1 MSNSHELYHRLVHAV
16 HPLVSVSHI
25 HQLANWMWIVVGIL
39 QADSIALSKIAMFIP
54 GEAEAES
61 RVTTIR
67 RWLKNFHVDVWELYR
82 PILEHVLQDWHPFE
96 VTIVLDGVMVFGDR
110 LQIFR
115 LSLVH
120 GCRAIPLVW
129 KVIPGKGLTQ
139 AQVLEMMLTQ
149 AADFLRPRVKR
160 VRFLADRGF
169 RDCDWADLCVK
180 LGWNYDIRIQ
190 CNTTITLENGWQGRV
205 DALGVK
211 PGQRR
216 YFQNVRLTQAQ
227 KWRAHLSVT
236 WTEGDDKNP
245 PELLAVISD
254 EWAGRARLREYGVRM
269 DIEQSFRDDKSGGF
283 DIAHTRLQH
292 PDRLE
297 RLLLAVAIATLWC
310 HELGEFVLNQGET
323 CRREI
328 DPGPRRELSIFQLG
342 LRWLKRCVATAI
354 QRLPLFNACLT
365 PIRLAPVIKRVSLNL

>member
-1 MSNSHELYHRLVHAV
+1 MSSSDELYNRLIQTV
-16 HPLVSVSHI
+16 HPLVEVSHI
-25 HQLANWMWIVVGIL
+25 RQLTNWMWIVVGIL
-39 QADSIALSKIAMFIP
+39 QANSTALSKIATFVP

-67 RWLKNFHVDVWELYR
+67 RWLKNWRVDVWTFYR
-82 PILEHVLQDWHPFE
+82 PILEHVLDGWRAVE
-96 VTIVLDGVMVFGDR
+96 ATVILDGVAVFGGR

-120 GCRAIPLVW
+120 GHRAIPLVW

-139 AQVLEMMLTQ
+139 VEVVTAMLTQ
-149 AADFLRPRVKR
+149 AAKFLRPRVKR

-169 RDCDWADLCVK
+169 RDCDWAELCVK
-180 LGWNYDIRIQ
+180 LDWHYDIRIP
-190 CNTTITLENGWQGRV
+190 CNTTITLEDGRQGRV
-205 DALGVK
+205 DELGVQ

-216 YFQNVRLTQAQ
+216 YFQKVRLTLEA
-227 KWRAHLSVT
+227 KWCAHLSVT
-236 WTEGDDKNP
+236 WTDGDDKHA

-254 EWAGRARLREYGVRM
+254 QPACRARLREYGARM
-269 DIEQSFRDDKSGGF
+269 CIEQSFRDDKSGGF
-283 DIAHTRLQH
+283 DMEHTRLQH
-292 PDRLE
+292 PERLE

-310 HELGEFVLNQGET
+310 HELGEHVLSEGET

-328 DPGPRRELSIFQLG
+328 DPGPERELSIFQLG

-354 QRLPLFNACLT
+354 QRLPVFMARLT
-365 PIRLAPVIKRVSLNL
+365 PLRLEPVVQSS

>member
-1 MSNSHELYHRLVHAV
+1 MSSSDELYNRLIQTV
-16 HPLVSVSHI
+16 HPLVEVSHI
-25 HQLANWMWIVVGIL
+25 RQLTNWMWIVVGIL
-39 QADSIALSKIAMFIP
+39 QANSTALSKIATFVP

-67 RWLKNFHVDVWELYR
+67 RWLKNWRVDVWTFYR
-82 PILEHVLQDWHPFE
+82 PILEHVLDGWRAVE
-96 VTIVLDGVMVFGDR
+96 ATVILDGVAVFGGR

-120 GCRAIPLVW
+120 GHRAIPLVW

-139 AQVLEMMLTQ
+139 VEVVTAMLTQ
-149 AADFLRPRVKR
+149 AAKFLRPRVKR

-169 RDCDWADLCVK
+169 RDCDWAELCVK
-180 LGWNYDIRIQ
+180 LDWHYDIRIP
-190 CNTTITLENGWQGRV
+190 CNTTITLEDGRQGRV
-205 DALGVK
+205 DELGVQ

-216 YFQNVRLTQAQ
+216 YFQKVRLTLEA
-227 KWRAHLSVT
+227 KWCAHLSVT
-236 WTEGDDKNP
+236 WTDGDDKHA

-254 EWAGRARLREYGVRM
+254 QPACRARLREYGARM
-269 DIEQSFRDDKSGGF
+269 CIEQSFRDDKSGGF
-283 DIAHTRLQH
+283 DMEHTRLQH
-292 PDRLE
+292 PERLE

-310 HELGEFVLNQGET
+310 HELGEHVLSEGET

-328 DPGPRRELSIFQLG
+328 DPGPERELSIFQIG

-354 QRLPLFNACLT
+354 QRLPVFMARLT
-365 PIRLAPVIKRVSLNL
+365 PLRLEPVVQSS